1 MTTIVTQSGPVCSL
15 SHSCSNCR
23 YIFSSA
29 RVSNSNAP
37 TRRIECNG
45 IHDTTVKLAA
55 IAVSGALLCGTTV
68 GTATSA
74 YAADTPRLTPYQRG
88 LNLEYG
94 LTTDNRIRKC
104 DAGAQPNC
112 VSTSSTTR
120 LYAPPFL
127 AVTETSANDAM
138 NDLDVAL
145 KDITG
150 EQSELIDS
158 KELDSGALY
167 RRYQVPSAL
176 AEVDYVEVLIMDDAS
191 LGHPV
196 VFYRSQ
202 GSKVKYVWPIQQ
214 PVSDLDAQKKRMG
227 TLRQRLG
234 WQLLVG
240 SCDLLECY
248 DY

>member
-1 MTTIVTQSGPVCSL
+1 MVVFRQNRPVSSL
-15 SHSCSNCR
+15 S
-23 YIFSSA
+23 YPQFSPVQVPVA
-29 RVSNSNAP
+29 K
-37 TRRIECNG
+37 TRRIVECNSVY
-45 IHDTTVKLAA
+45 DAKVQLAT
-55 IAVSGALLCGTTV
+55 IMVSGALLCGITA
-68 GTATSA
+68 GDRATSA
-74 YAADTPRLTPYQRG
+74 YAAETPRLTPYQRG

-127 AVTETSANDAM
+127 AVTAASAKDAM

-145 KDITG
+145 KDVTG

-167 RRYQVPSAL
+167 RRYQVPSSL
-176 AEVDYVEVLIMDDAS
+176 AEVDYVEILIMDDPS
-191 LGHPV
+191 LGHPT

-202 GSKVKYVWPIQQ
+202 GSQVKYVWPIQQ
-214 PVSDLDAQKKRMG
+214 PVGDLDAQKKRMG

-240 SCDLLECY
+240 NCDLLECY